1 MIDGEYFEGTM
12 GQITDFLGRA
22 HVPWL
27 VAAVLLHV
35 GGQVCR
41 GLAWHGVLAASWPG
55 LRRRRVC
62 AWHVCGAGMTGVVSG
77 RGGDLI
83 RVALA
88 RRELPRATCPA
99 IAGTLVAE
107 GSFEVLSGIA
117 LGLAAMWIGVGSLA
131 SPSPLVVAIAIGV
144 AGLTGLAATRST
156 RIRRVV
162 AEVGRGL
169 RVLRDRRR
177 FLRLVL
183 PWQMAGRFLRLA
195 AIACFLSAFGLPAA
209 PAMIVA
215 ACVAQGSANV
225 LPIPGAGVATAGA
238 ALLVA
243 LPMAAGHTLDAG
255 SIAALAVTQTAV
267 LTAVG
272 LTSSL
277 GLLAVLFRART
288 PAALVRAARALAPRT
303 ADATS

>member
-1 MIDGEYFEGTM
+1 
-12 GQITDFLGRA
+12 
-22 HVPWL
+22 
-27 VAAVLLHV
+27 
-35 GGQVCR
+35 
-41 GLAWHGVLAASWPG
+41 
-55 LRRRRVC
+55 
-62 AWHVCGAGMTGVVSG
+62 
-77 RGGDLI
+77 
-83 RVALA
+83 
-88 RRELPRATCPA
+88 
-99 IAGTLVAE
+99 
-107 GSFEVLSGIA
+107 
-117 LGLAAMWIGVGSLA
+117 
-131 SPSPLVVAIAIGV
+131 VVAIAIGV